1 MGHVGAGA
9 GGLVGSPGPD
19 PWGPRPHRAGSMDN
33 QGQTSVFFLVL
44 FYLR

>member
-9 GGLVGSPGPD
+9 GGPVGSPGPD
-19 PWGPRPHRAGSMDN
+19 PWGRALTIGSMAN

-44 FYLR
+44 FSLR